1 MEMKSFVRANLDRV
15 VAVVLVVVGLI
26 ALIVGWIGVSGTG
39 LAAEQLPYLISGGLG
54 GIALI
59 AVGCT
64 VWVSADLQDEWRRLD
79 ALEERLGELR
89 KTSATAPAEA
99 AAVDVTEVVERPA
112 AARPRRRS
120 APKPKEAQA

>member
-15 VAVVLVVVGLI
+15 VAAVLVVFGLI
-26 ALIVGWIGVSGTG
+26 ALVVGWIGVSGTG

-54 GIALI
+54 GIAMI

-79 ALEERLGELR
+79 ALEERLVDLR

-112 AARPRRRS
+112 AARPRRRT